1 MKGFRTFLLRGNII
15 DLAIAVVMGVAF
27 NAIVQSLVKDV
38 ITPLVAAIA
47 GQPDFSSLKI
57 GIGSATVSY
66 GMFLNALISFLIVGA
81 VVYFLIVA
89 PMSKLTALTMRKKE
103 ATERECPECLSL
115 IPAHATRCKFCTAS
129 MPVEGKPVA
138 VPVD

>member
-1 MKGFRTFLLRGNII
+1 MSMPCFMVASRGGAPHLVCLVASPRCKPAELRRIGMKGFRTFLLRGNII

-57 GIGSATVSY
+57 GIGTATVSY
-66 GMFLNALISFLIVGA
+66 GMFLNPLISFLILGPA
-81 VVYFLIVA
+81 VHFL
-89 PMSKLTALTMRKKE
+89 T
-103 ATERECPECLSL
+103 
-115 IPAHATRCKFCTAS
+115 
-129 MPVEGKPVA
+129 
-138 VPVD
+138 VPPITTLP